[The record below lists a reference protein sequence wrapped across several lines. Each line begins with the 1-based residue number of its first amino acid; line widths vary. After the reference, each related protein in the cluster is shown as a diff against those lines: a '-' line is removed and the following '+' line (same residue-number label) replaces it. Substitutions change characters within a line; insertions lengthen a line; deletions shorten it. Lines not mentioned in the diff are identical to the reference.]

1 MQAMMIGLMR
11 MAQSIGAAAAQ
22 IPEQDSTILYSRTSF
37 TIGIKKVRRNKTSS
51 VILHHILGWIG
62 LFLLNS
68 TK

>member
-37 TIGIKKVRRNKTSS
+37 TIGIKKSAQKQNFLCHSS
-51 VILHHILGWIG
+51 SHSGVDRIISSELY
-62 LFLLNS
+62 
-68 TK
+68 